1 MFSPWAPCL
10 RGRFVP
16 FSLLPPAH
24 RTNRTPHLHPLAP
37 TPHRHIPASPPLPR
51 TIQQTP
57 RLPIFLKPRP
67 RRPRIEPQFHQP
79 LRHLDRHH
87 IPHILRHNMHH
98 HEIHV
103 FLRERLP
110 LPSRP
115 RLIFLPLTINPPLHL
130 HSPENPPP
138 NHHKI
143 KPFA

>member
-1 MFSPWAPCL
+1 MSLANTRIFPKSYSRLSRSVTFSSFSPAQ
-10 RGRFVP
+10 
-16 FSLLPPAH
+16 
-24 RTNRTPHLHPLAP
+24 RTNRTSHLPSLTPAP
-37 TPHRHIPASPPLPR
+37 ARNISPSSPLPR

-57 RLPIFLKPRP
+57 RLPIFLKPRS

-79 LRHLDRHH
+79 LRHLDRHD

-115 RLIFLPLTINPPLHL
+115 RLIFLSFPISPAFHL
-130 HSPENPPP
+130 HSP
-138 NHHKI
+138 KSL
-143 KPFA
+143 